1 VREPLKRGVRS
12 LEKEQLMKKRTR
24 AYMYG
29 CSASLFLSLLLGEGL
44 SSPLR
49 QNPAAALEGQGI
61 SLSEVL
67 KLPGRVLGRGHN
79 SKPVGHNK
87 VTTYLV
93 EEVTLPHPV
102 EVEIRGN
109 KKRVTRAFR
118 VTIYGGPFNLRG
130 LGYFIGI
137 GDKSLGMGIEHSK
150 LDAVTAVTFD
160 RSLLREGAT
169 LTIDQTELP
178 EKLKLD
184 RAKKTG
190 R

>member
-1 VREPLKRGVRS
+1 MLATFHNTKH
-12 LEKEQLMKKRTR
+12 
-24 AYMYG
+24 
-29 CSASLFLSLLLGEGL
+29 LGH
-44 SSPLR
+44 
-49 QNPAAALEGQGI
+49 
-61 SLSEVL
+61 
-67 KLPGRVLGRGHN
+67 K
-79 SKPVGHNK
+79 K
-87 VTTYLV
+87 VTTYIV

-102 EVEIRGN
+102 EVEIRGK

-118 VTIYGGPFNLRG
+118 VTIYGGPFDLRG
-130 LGYFIGI
+130 LGYIIGI

-184 RAKKTG
+184 GAKKTG

>member
-1 VREPLKRGVRS
+1 
-12 LEKEQLMKKRTR
+12 MKKHTR
-24 AYMYG
+24 AYIYG
-29 CSASLFLSLLLGEGL
+29 CCAALFLSLLLGEGL

-49 QNPAAALEGQGI
+49 QNPASALEGQGI

-79 SKPVGHNK
+79 SKPFGPYK

-102 EVEIRGN
+102 EVEIRGK

-118 VTIYGGPFNLRG
+118 ITIYGGPFDLRDI
-130 LGYFIGI
+130 GYFIGI
-137 GDKSLGMGIEHSK
+137 GDESLGFAVESTK

-169 LTIDQTELP
+169 LTVDQTELP

-184 RAKKTG
+184 GTKKT
-190 R
+190 RR